1 MTEGTIVDDA
11 PVRLQRAA
19 ALPPEERRAAIVD
32 ATLPLL
38 LEHGTAVTTRMIAVA
53 AGIAEGTI
61 FRVFPDKDSLIQAVV
76 DKAFDQA
83 PTDAALAEIDL
94 SLPFEE
100 RLTMAVVIVQARFS
114 NIWRLI
120 ANVGPDKV
128 PSDRRRPPPDIPG
141 LIALF
146 EPDAEHLRHDPV
158 EAARM
163 LRALT
168 LACSHPA
175 LILDKPMSAA
185 DIVSLMLDGVR
196 RRPDNPTLT
205 IPPTISPTISPT
217 VPPTVRPTIPP
228 TNPPRIPPTNATR
241 KR

>member
-1 MTEGTIVDDA
+1 MMSEGTLVDDA

-19 ALPPEERRAAIVD
+19 ALPPDQRRAAIID

-38 LEHGTAVTTRMIAVA
+38 LEYGPAVTTRMIAVA

-94 SLPFEE
+94 DQPFEQ
-100 RLTMAVVIVQARFS
+100 RLTEAVAIVQARFA

-146 EPDAEHLRHDPV
+146 EPEAERLRHPPL

-175 LILDKPMSAA
+175 LILDEPMTPA
-185 DIVSLMLDGVR
+185 DIVALMLDGIR
-196 RRPDNPTLT
+196 RRPDPETPT
-205 IPPTISPTISPT
+205 PEPTPKTP
-217 VPPTVRPTIPP
+217 
-228 TNPPRIPPTNATR
+228 TR

>member
-1 MTEGTIVDDA
+1 MTEGTLVDEA
-11 PVRLQRAA
+11 PARLQRAA
-19 ALPPEERRAAIVD
+19 ALPPDERRAAIVS

-38 LEHGTAVTTRMIAVA
+38 LEHGPAVTTRMIAVA

-94 SLPFEE
+94 ELPFEE
-100 RLTMAVVIVQARFS
+100 RLTIAVTIVQARFA

-120 ANVGPDKV
+120 ANVGADKV

-146 EPDAEHLRHDPV
+146 EPEADHLRHPPT

-163 LRALT
+163 LRAMT

-175 LILDKPMSAA
+175 LILDQPMSAA
-185 DIVSLMLDGVR
+185 DIVSLMLDGIR
-196 RRPDNPTLT
+196 RRPSPEPSRE
-205 IPPTISPTISPT
+205 PPKNSPKPQ
-217 VPPTVRPTIPP
+217 
-228 TNPPRIPPTNATR
+228 
-241 KR
+241 KRNR

>member
-94 SLPFEE
+94 DLPFEE
-100 RLTMAVVIVQARFS
+100 RLTQAVTIVQARFS

-146 EPDAEHLRHDPV
+146 EPDAHHLRHDPV

-196 RRPDNPTLT
+196 RRTDSET
-205 IPPTISPTISPT
+205 PTI
-217 VPPTVRPTIPP
+217 R
-228 TNPPRIPPTNATR
+228 PTNATR

>member
-1 MTEGTIVDDA
+1 MTEGTILDDA

-76 DKAFDQA
+76 EKAFDQA

-94 SLPFEE
+94 DLPFEE
-100 RLTMAVVIVQARFS
+100 RLTIAVEIVQARFA

-146 EPDAEHLRHDPV
+146 EPEAAHLRHDPV

-175 LILDKPMSAA
+175 LILDKPMSAT
-185 DIVSLMLDGVR
+185 DIVSLMLDGIR
-196 RRPDNPTLT
+196 RRPDAQPPEKPTKNPL
-205 IPPTISPTISPT
+205 
-217 VPPTVRPTIPP
+217 
-228 TNPPRIPPTNATR
+228 R

>member
-196 RRPDNPTLT
+196 RRTDSET
-205 IPPTISPTISPT
+205 PTI
-217 VPPTVRPTIPP
+217 R
-228 TNPPRIPPTNATR
+228 PTNATR

>member
-94 SLPFEE
+94 ALPFEE
-100 RLTMAVVIVQARFS
+100 RLTAAVGIVQARFS

-196 RRPDNPTLT
+196 RRPDSTT
-205 IPPTISPTISPT
+205 
-217 VPPTVRPTIPP
+217 
-228 TNPPRIPPTNATR
+228 PTNATR

>member
-1 MTEGTIVDDA
+1 MAESTLVDA
-11 PVRLQRAA
+11 GSVRLQRAA
-19 ALPPEERRAAIVD
+19 ALPPDERRAAIVD

-61 FRVFPDKDSLIQAVV
+61 FRVFPDKDSLIRAVV

-83 PTDAALAEIDL
+83 PTDEALAEVDL
-94 SLPFEE
+94 DQPFEQ
-100 RLTMAVVIVQARFS
+100 RLIAGVTIIQARLA

-120 ANVGPDKV
+120 ANVGDDKV
-128 PSDRRRPPPDIPG
+128 PSARRRPAPDIPG

-146 EPDAEHLRHDPV
+146 EPEADHLRHPPI

-175 LILDKPMSAA
+175 VVVDQPMSPD
-185 DIVSLMLDGVR
+185 DIVSLMLDGIRV
-196 RRPDNPTLT
+196 RPDLPREK
-205 IPPTISPTISPT
+205 SP
-217 VPPTVRPTIPP
+217 
-228 TNPPRIPPTNATR
+228 TR